1 MRRLPTM
8 LNQNIKSFRKS
19 KGLSQQ
25 ELAVKLNVVRQTV
38 SKWEQGLSVPD
49 ADMLISLSRA
59 LDVPVAVLLGDT
71 VEQTPADPL
80 SAISERLEI
89 INLQLA
95 KAKLSRLRLL
105 YRLLICFAAVI
116 FLLFLLLALLQSPY
130 LKWDFNDPEML
141 VAGTFF
147 HAFEYLYVRISPIFF
162 VGSVVGCTILKRKI
176 RNVEDSL

>member
-1 MRRLPTM
+1 MGGAFGGRLKE
-8 LNQNIKSFRKS
+8 LRKAAGYTQAQFS
-19 KGLSQQ
+19 
-25 ELAVKLNVVRQTV
+25 ERLNVHLQTV

-95 KAKLSRLRLL
+95 KAKISMLRLL

-116 FLLFLLLALLQSPY
+116 ILLFLLLALLQSPY

>member
-1 MRRLPTM
+1 
-8 LNQNIKSFRKS
+8 
-19 KGLSQQ
+19 
-25 ELAVKLNVVRQTV
+25 
-38 SKWEQGLSVPD
+38 
-49 ADMLISLSRA
+49 MLISLSRA

-95 KAKLSRLRLL
+95 KAKISRLRLL

-116 FLLFLLLALLQSPY
+116 ILLFLLLALLQSPY

-162 VGSVVGCTILKRKI
+162 VGSVVGCTILKKKNSQCRRFVVNCGRQLI
-176 RNVEDSL
+176 CGRDNA

>member
-25 ELAVKLNVVRQTV
+25 EL
-38 SKWEQGLSVPD
+38 VPD

-95 KAKLSRLRLL
+95 KAKISRLRLL

-116 FLLFLLLALLQSPY
+116 ILLFLLLALLQSPY

-162 VGSVVGCTILKRKI
+162 VGSVVGRTILKRKI